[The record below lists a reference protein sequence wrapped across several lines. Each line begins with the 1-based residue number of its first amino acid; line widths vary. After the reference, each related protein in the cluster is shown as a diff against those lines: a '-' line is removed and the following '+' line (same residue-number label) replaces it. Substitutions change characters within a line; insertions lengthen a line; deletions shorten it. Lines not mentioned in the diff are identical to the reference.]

1 MRGRHQAL
9 AFIALLLVL
18 LSPAAAWT
26 GWEADSGATASQ
38 HNPHAVAKRM
48 LLQSNI
54 CLDSKNQKA
63 CTTSG
68 FFHSRTTS
76 CIANVQ
82 CSSGT
87 VAPVHTVLQA
97 AGSPP
102 VIGSCP
108 SPDHQVIIP
117 SGWRM
122 VVKADL
128 APGVVEYD
136 MGVWLSADGF
146 SPSSIGA
153 GCFIFGLPTSGSCYH
168 NVGND
173 ACGDFQGSQATD
185 DAVVCTTPGFFVPCL
200 ASRTGKLQVPWC
212 VTYSM
217 SSQASCQVVG
227 PFTTANPDNRC
238 YCGDTVFDDVPVT
251 AAAPALKVTVA
262 QPIVQKTFFED
273 EITVLR
279 VVVQNTGIVT
289 VVVNTVAL
297 SEALRV
303 AAFQP
308 FTLYPGQSVEVAF
321 KYTLTLAALEAGIK
335 TFSPSA
341 SGKWIPW
348 HAAQQ
353 ALTPSTP
360 AVVTPV
366 AATFTFDARRG
377 LSLLQQLDKIV
388 FSETGE
394 IRRFTVT
401 VMNTGSISLR
411 DVRVINS
418 LTSVASSLACTAET
432 TGASLGHPV
441 SILAPNAK
449 MICRGSHAVT
459 AADITSG
466 FVQNTA
472 SVSATGLAPAD
483 TPPADTLQA
492 VLEALALQATFHQGG
507 ANPPATYAAPVIMCA
522 HCMRQIHLDVAHL
535 QQFIVYTVQ
544 FTILQDS
551 LDVNEV
557 ISITP
562 EVVAKGPLDYDTLTG
577 NQLSTDTWT
586 LQASQQHALAVT
598 VVPLVVGIPPQAG
611 DEVPVRFTVKNS
623 GNVRL
628 QHDTFSVTVGSTG
641 AVTLG
646 PGDCKIKSPS
656 SILAIG
662 QDAQLECAFD
672 HTITQDDIESSADL
686 TATVAV
692 TRFYYTCPAQT
703 TACRQSV
710 THSDSKSVWLEK
722 VVRLSKEVT
731 TGDPTY
737 SSPGGQVAD
746 LDHGSITRS
755 LHFTGTA
762 AQSISPGNVVFDAK
776 DVRYDARAF
785 VNVLPTITPI
795 TTDAFKSVDWKSTLE
810 FSPAT
815 DKSAAV
821 AADQQPLVEIW
832 QTSSPATLTLAPA
845 SVTVSVKFVNTGNVG
860 MVDFVG
866 LAKTGETQRCSTGPP
881 TALASEEVAE
891 CRYTVDITD
900 QAAFE
905 TGISHQAQLSGKYS
919 KDGDDIAYT
928 KGPEPFTLT
937 ATPDPKVSLDLTT
950 CETASAPG
958 TATCT
963 ATVVNTGNWRL
974 NNLVFSSSTGADVSS
989 CSTAELSP
997 GDSRQC
1003 DVEVAIAQADLDTAT
1018 DISGT
1023 KEVRVAV
1030 SADVLGQNS
1039 GPVTGDDS
1047 DAVAL
1052 VVNHSL
1058 DVVVAATPATL
1069 LPMSGLKS
1077 TVAVTLKN
1085 TGNVVLKWDAVNLR
1099 KVGTAGTYP
1108 LADCSKPNG
1117 LVPGGEVQCSFV
1129 VDNTLEQCNSWPT
1142 FSFEVSLTY
1151 TAAAISTG
1159 FARTGSSNTVTCKTC
1174 VVNECPSPLLV
1185 ESELKKAFSWECDC
1199 KTKTITVNFN
1209 SPFRRGNCEDTPVS
1223 RIFLFTDAVTD
1234 AAKSLA
1240 PRCQQT
1246 GNSNLPWHCQGRNL
1260 HGLQQAGATRK
1271 LQMCCHHHYAH
1282 QISAV
1287 RVMWMWPLQ
1296 PHMQEPALPRCEG
1309 GVSKGGIARLP
1320 EVKPG
1325 QLISVLLSDPT
1336 YKSKNALFGPSE
1348 NLMLMSG
1355 PTANALFK
1363 STKSNCN
1370 VGVGN
1375 GVTACGTYTSSYVV
1389 PAGASCGAP
1398 PTACAN
1404 NLVQIW
1410 PHVQILCVL
1419 GLGMAGLVGVWY
1431 VTQCMVSPVS
1441 VLVTG
1446 RLKMQVC
1453 GYTSKPSSCLG
1464 LVAVLVG

>member
-1 MRGRHQAL
+1 MDRHFECLLQVLVLLPEGASSVDVTAITLVGKPVTMRGHHQAL

-26 GWEADSGATASQ
+26 GWQADSGAMASQ

-48 LLQSNI
+48 LLQSNN
-54 CLDSKNQKA
+54 CLNNVQA
-63 CTTSG
+63 CSSSALRGTY
-68 FFHSRTTS
+68 S
-76 CIANVQ
+76 CIANTNENVG
-82 CSSGT
+82 CATS
-87 VAPVHTVLQA
+87 PVHAISLTGTSFVTGICL
-97 AGSPP
+97 
-102 VIGSCP
+102 
-108 SPDHQVIIP
+108 SPDDTIAIP
-117 SGWRM
+117 NGRKMS
-122 VVKADL
+122 VKATFATL
-128 APGVVEYD
+128 GSTTEYN
-136 MGVWLSADGF
+136 MGVWLSKNGV
-146 SPSSIGA
+146 SPSSPSSSCA
-153 GCFIFGLPTSGSCYH
+153 LFGLPTNGACYSNAGGDKCSDVSGK
-168 NVGND
+168 
-173 ACGDFQGSQATD
+173 GDVE
-185 DAVVCTTPGFFVPCL
+185 VVCATPETVVVPCL
-200 ASRTGKLQVPWC
+200 ASNFGKLQVPWC
-212 VTYSM
+212 VTYSL
-217 SSQASCQVVG
+217 SQASCQLVG
-227 PFTTANPDNRC
+227 PFTTTATSNQC
-238 YCGDTVFDDVPVT
+238 YCEDAVFDAVSVL
-251 AAAPALKVTVA
+251 AAAPALTVTVA
-262 QPIVQKTFFED
+262 QPPVRTYSED
-273 EITVLR
+273 EEAVLIVR
-279 VVVQNTGIVT
+279 LHNTGNVMVT
-289 VVVNTVAL
+289 VDTVTL
-297 SEALRV
+297 SEAV
-303 AAFQP
+303 PAAVVQP
-308 FTLYPGQSVEVAF
+308 FAVKKGETEEVVF
-321 KYTLTLAALEAGIK
+321 KYKLTLAALEAGTK
-335 TFSPSA
+335 TFTPAA
-341 SGKWIPW
+341 SGTWTPV
-348 HAAQQ
+348 HAGLRAVN
-353 ALTPSTP
+353 PSTP

-366 AATFTFDARRG
+366 AATIAFDTTRG
-377 LSLLQQLDKIV
+377 LSLLQKLDKTV

-394 IRRFTVT
+394 TRTFIIT
-401 VMNTGSISLR
+401 VMNTGGISLK
-411 DVRVINS
+411 RVMVDNS
-418 LTSVASSLACTAET
+418 LQTVGSSLDCTAET
-432 TGASLGHPV
+432 TGSSLGHPV

-449 MICRGSHAVT
+449 VICTGTHTVT
-459 AADITSG
+459 AADITRG

-507 ANPPATYAAPVIMCA
+507 ANPLATYAAPVITCA

-544 FTILQDS
+544 FTIVQDS

-628 QHDTFSVTVGSTG
+628 QHGTFSVTVGSTG

-646 PGDCKIKSPS
+646 PGDCKNKSPS

-703 TACRQSV
+703 TACRQPV

-795 TTDAFKSVDWKSTLE
+795 TTDAFKSV
-810 FSPAT
+810 
-815 DKSAAV
+815 V

-832 QTSSPATLTLAPA
+832 QTSSPATLTLATA

-860 MVDFVG
+860 LADFVG

-891 CRYTVDITD
+891 CIYTVDITD

-905 TGISHQAQLSGKYS
+905 TGILHQAQLSGKYS

-974 NNLVFSSSTGADVSS
+974 NNLVFSSSTDADVSS

-1030 SADVLGQNS
+1030 SADVMGQNS

-1069 LPMSGLKS
+1069 LPMSADGPLCGGVLTISAGLKS

-1129 VDNTLEQCNSWPT
+1129 DDNTLEQRNSWPT

-1246 GNSNLPWHCQGRNL
+1246 
-1260 HGLQQAGATRK
+1260 
-1271 LQMCCHHHYAH
+1271 
-1282 QISAV
+1282 V

-1296 PHMQEPALPRCEG
+1296 RHMQEPALPRFEG

-1325 QLISVLLSDPT
+1325 QLVSVLLSDPT

-1389 PAGASCGAP
+1389 PAGASCAY
-1398 PTACAN
+1398 AN

-1446 RLKMQVC
+1446 R
-1453 GYTSKPSSCLG
+1453 
-1464 LVAVLVG
+1464 